1 MVPPVNPA
9 ATVAEG
15 VAVARPKTRDSL
27 QTSMGSRVR
36 RLRARRGITRKVLA
50 QIADVSER
58 HLANLEAG
66 NGNPSIQILRQI
78 AMALDCSLD
87 ELLGDENT
95 DSPDWLLIRDLLHGR
110 SPEQLEMAR
119 NALTRLFGAPEGRDH
134 RLGRI
139 ALMGLRGAGKT
150 TLGRGL
156 AERLRRPFI
165 DLHREIERVSGC
177 RPDQIHSLYG
187 PAAYRRYE
195 RRALEEVLADPTAVV
210 IDTPGGIVTEASTFN
225 LLLSRSYTVWLTASP
240 EEHMNRVIA
249 QGDMRPMAGN
259 KQAME
264 DLRIILDERSPF
276 YAKAD
281 LTIDTSGKTPA
292 DCMEAVATAIER
304 AITTRELP

>member
-1 MVPPVNPA
+1 MCPSAVPSKHNAPGD
-9 ATVAEG
+9 TVAEQD
-15 VAVARPKTRDSL
+15 RDPL
-27 QTSMGSRVR
+27 QTAMGARVR

-50 QIADVSER
+50 QIANVSER

-66 NGNPSIQILRQI
+66 IGNPSILILRQI
-78 AMALDCSLD
+78 AQALDCSLA
-87 ELLGDENT
+87 ELLGDETT

-119 NALTRLFGAPEGRDH
+119 TALSRLFGAPEARDH
-134 RLGRI
+134 RLDRI
-139 ALMGLRGAGKT
+139 ALIGLRGAGKS

-156 AERLRRPFI
+156 AEYLRRPFI
-165 DLHREIERVSGC
+165 DLHREIERVAGC

-195 RRALEEVLADPTAVV
+195 RRALEEVLADPTPVV
-210 IDTPGGIVTEASTFN
+210 IDTPGGIVTEAATFN
-225 LLLSRSYTVWLTASP
+225 LLLSRCYTVWLTASP

-264 DLRIILDERSPF
+264 DLRMILEERSPF

-281 LTIDTSGKTPA
+281 LLFDTSGKPPSA
-292 DCMEAVATAIER
+292 CLESVSTAIQR
-304 AITTRELP
+304 AIATRD